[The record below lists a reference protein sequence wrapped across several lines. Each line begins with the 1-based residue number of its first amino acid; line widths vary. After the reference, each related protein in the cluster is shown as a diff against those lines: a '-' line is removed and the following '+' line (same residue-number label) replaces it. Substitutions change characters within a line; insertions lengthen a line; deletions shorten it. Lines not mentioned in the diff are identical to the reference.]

1 MSSSASSCSP
11 LYLET
16 LPILNHPGTGLGGA
30 AAAEISNFGGEDG
43 GDHKASSNAGPKAK
57 RKRSMIACK
66 NCNERRVRCDASTIG

>member
-16 LPILNHPGTGLGGA
+16 LPILNHPGTALGSTA
-30 AAAEISNFGGEDG
+30 TEISNFGGEDG
-43 GDHKASSNAGPKAK
+43 GDHKTSSNAGLKAK

>member
-16 LPILNHPGTGLGGA
+16 LPILNHPGTTSGGTA
-30 AAAEISNFGGEDG
+30 TDISNFGGEDG
-43 GDHKASSNAGPKAK
+43 GDHKASSNAGAKAK